1 MIRVRVCRMWESLNT
16 KKNGELI
23 HLNLIFIDEQENLIH
38 ATITKTLVPRFKNLL
53 SEGSLYSIKGF
64 KVVKSTGEYR
74 PLSNEYRIIFLVGTS
89 LMKLEEETIQIP
101 INGFQFITPNLIDLR
116 VNNNEILSD
125 VVGCLRGVGDYET
138 VGGGWKKRDIT
149 ILTNYSE
156 TSKITLWGD
165 LGKMFEPK
173 LYEKDNG
180 PVIVI
185 VTSTTIKNFR
195 GEVSYSTTTASKI
208 YINLKT
214 DYVASL
220 VEKFS
225 TISNGVE
232 VIERSN
238 VNKIS
243 PEEEMF
249 LNRMNIEEL
258 LKTDWSPQLKEYFLT
273 VRGKITEIDNTF
285 GWYYIS
291 CQKCFR
297 KLELE
302 DGVYKCSKCNNK
314 CDYPLVKYK
323 IHIKVE
329 DKTAETTLVI
339 FNDIAESLLDTAAN
353 KLFKQTTNDVPTEI
367 QSLCGREFVY
377 KLKLNTFNLKYGHEN
392 FTVSKVF
399 NLNEKLEE
407 QDELK
412 KIKDHKEKN
421 NNTNEENEN
430 KNRKELHFKDI
441 TAAKDLEDSDEDYHH
456 SSSLTKKN
464 RKNIIIEDDSD
475 DENMNQKRL
484 RK

>member
-1 MIRVRVCRMWESLNT
+1 MEYSFLSDLNNESESWMIRVRVCRMWESLNT

-23 HLNLIFIDEQENLIH
+23 HLNLTFIDEQENLIH
-38 ATITKTLVPRFKNLL
+38 ATITKTLVPRFKDLL
-53 SEGSLYSIKGF
+53 SEGSLYSVKSL
-64 KVVKSTGEYR
+64 KVVKSTREYR
-74 PLSNEYRIIFLVGTS
+74 PLFNEYRIIFVVGTS

-101 INGFQFITPNLIDLR
+101 INGFQFNTLNLIDLR

-125 VVGCLRGVGDYET
+125 
-138 VGGGWKKRDIT
+138 IT
-149 ILTNYSE
+149 ILTSYSV

-180 PVIVI
+180 PMIVI

-232 VIERSN
+232 VVERST

-249 LNRMNIEEL
+249 LNRMSIEEL

-285 GWYYIS
+285 GWNCIS
-291 CQKCFR
+291 CQKYFR
-297 KLELE
+297 KLGLE
-302 DGVYKCSKCNNK
+302 DGVYKCSTCNNK
-314 CDYPLVKYK
+314 CDYPLVQITYK
-323 IHIKVE
+323 
-329 DKTAETTLVI
+329 
-339 FNDIAESLLDTAAN
+339 S
-353 KLFKQTTNDVPTEI
+353 
-367 QSLCGREFVY
+367 
-377 KLKLNTFNLKYGHEN
+377 
-392 FTVSKVF
+392 
-399 NLNEKLEE
+399 
-407 QDELK
+407 
-412 KIKDHKEKN
+412 
-421 NNTNEENEN
+421 
-430 KNRKELHFKDI
+430 
-441 TAAKDLEDSDEDYHH
+441 
-456 SSSLTKKN
+456 
-464 RKNIIIEDDSD
+464 
-475 DENMNQKRL
+475 
-484 RK
+484 

>member
-1 MIRVRVCRMWESLNT
+1 MWESLNT

-53 SEGSLYSIKGF
+53 NEGSLYSVKGF

-74 PLSNEYRIIFLVGTS
+74 PLSNEYRIIFVVGTS
-89 LMKLEEETIQIP
+89 LM
-101 INGFQFITPNLIDLR
+101 NS
-116 VNNNEILSD
+116 V
-125 VVGCLRGVGDYET
+125 
-138 VGGGWKKRDIT
+138 
-149 ILTNYSE
+149 

-173 LYEKDNG
+173 LYKKNNG

-185 VTSTTIKNFR
+185 VTSTTIKNFK
-195 GEVSYSTTTASKI
+195 GKVSYSTTTASKI

-232 VIERSN
+232 VIEKST

-249 LNRMNIEEL
+249 LNRMSIEEL
-258 LKTDWSPQLKEYFLT
+258 LKTDWNPQLKEYFLT
-273 VRGKITEIDNTF
+273 VRVKITEIDNTF
-285 GWYYIS
+285 GW
-291 CQKCFR
+291 
-297 KLELE
+297 
-302 DGVYKCSKCNNK
+302 
-314 CDYPLVKYK
+314 YK

-339 FNDIAESLLDTAAN
+339 FNDIAENLLNTAAN
-353 KLFKQTTNDVPTEI
+353 KLFKQKTNDVPTEI
-367 QSLCGREFVY
+367 LSLCGREFVY
-377 KLKLNTFNLKYGHEN
+377 KLKLNTNNLKYGHEN

-412 KIKDHKEKN
+412 KIKDNKEKN
-421 NNTNEENEN
+421 NNTNEENGNE
-430 KNRKELHFKDI
+430 NRKELHFKDI
-441 TAAKDLEDSDEDYHH
+441 TTAKDLEDSDEDYHH
-456 SSSLTKKN
+456 SISLKKN

-475 DENMNQKRL
+475 DENMNYSD
-484 RK
+484 